1 MNRYKF
7 YSFDSGEN
15 SGLSENSR
23 IAWESG
29 GQCRFE
35 STSPE
40 CNSLKNW
47 WISLGDFRQLI
58 GPMDHHESK
67 EKSQWGD
74 YFIYSKVVKCSRL
87 AGTLRRKEKE
97 LLQKKLKMIS
107 IALF

>member
-1 MNRYKF
+1 MVSVNKMNRYKF

-47 WISLGDFRQLI
+47 
-58 GPMDHHESK
+58 
-67 EKSQWGD
+67 
-74 YFIYSKVVKCSRL
+74 
-87 AGTLRRKEKE
+87 
-97 LLQKKLKMIS
+97 
-107 IALF
+107 